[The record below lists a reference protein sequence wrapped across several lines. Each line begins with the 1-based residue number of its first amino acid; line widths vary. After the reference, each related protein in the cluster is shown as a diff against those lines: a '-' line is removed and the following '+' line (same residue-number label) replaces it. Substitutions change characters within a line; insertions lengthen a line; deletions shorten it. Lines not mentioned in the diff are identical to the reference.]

1 MPKVYQPKVSWR
13 SWKFQ
18 FGSSNKLEEADIE
31 EMVNT
36 DNDAPV
42 VRSFSDGDIS
52 ETVLSTD
59 QYEDSSYNDND
70 DMSAGKKN
78 SP

>member
-42 VRSFSDGDIS
+42 VHSFSDGDIS